1 LDLRNG
7 TEREQVLMEKEIKI
21 VAAGPEQLEGLIAVF
36 NEGFHQ
42 KFGYVCDSE
51 EKQKSFARD
60 FGLIE
65 TEAED
70 KEFAVLREDRIVAYL
85 SLRFKGQK
93 GLRSA
98 PRLSLPGMIRR
109 YGVSG
114 TIRATRMGIG
124 FHYNP
129 PAGELYI
136 DTISV
141 SAEARG
147 TGIGSKLLEFAGELA
162 AKRGLGRLSLMVMY
176 ENTRAR
182 ALYERAGFKVVSRRD
197 LKWLKR
203 RGGYGGAYFMTRE
216 L

>member
-1 LDLRNG
+1 MG
-7 TEREQVLMEKEIKI
+7 KEIKI

-51 EKQKSFARD
+51 EKQRSFARD

-70 KEFAVLREDRIVAYL
+70 KEFAALADDRVVAYL

-98 PRLSLPGMIRR
+98 PRLSLPDMIRR
-109 YGVSG
+109 YGITG
-114 TIRATRMGIG
+114 MYKATRMGIG
-124 FHYNP
+124 FHYSP
-129 PAGELYI
+129 PQGELYI
-136 DTISV
+136 DTVSV

-147 TGIGSKLLEFAGELA
+147 MGIGSKLLDFAGELA

-182 ALYERAGFKVVSRRD
+182 ALYERAGFKVVSQRD
-197 LKWLKR
+197 LRWLKK
-203 RGGYGGAYFMTRE
+203 RGGYSGAYLMTRE